1 MILIWY
7 VLAFSWLY
15 VASRL
20 GGCFVCRSFA
30 VLLRLV
36 VARLLLGLFTGLPV
50 VFVFAVVFVCV
61 VLGYLV
67 GFGVLSAFAVS
78 CCLGLL
84 ACLFV
89 CSFVLCLRWV
99 AFIVGRLAGAFGLCK
114 LVGTCALGF
123 C

>member
-1 MILIWY
+1 MILVWY
-7 VLAFSWLY
+7 VLAFSCLY

-30 VLLRLV
+30 VLLGLV
-36 VARLLLGLFTGLPV
+36 VVRLLLGLFTGLPV
-50 VFVFAVVFVCV
+50 VFGFATVFVCV

-84 ACLFV
+84 VCLFV
-89 CSFVLCLRWV
+89 RLCCGYDCCIYCR
-99 AFIVGRLAGAFGLCK
+99 
-114 LVGTCALGF
+114 
-123 C
+123 